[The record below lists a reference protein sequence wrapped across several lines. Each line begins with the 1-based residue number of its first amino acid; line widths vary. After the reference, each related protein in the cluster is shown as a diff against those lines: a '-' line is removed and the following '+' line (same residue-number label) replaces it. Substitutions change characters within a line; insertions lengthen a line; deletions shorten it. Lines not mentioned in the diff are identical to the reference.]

1 VSHKINI
8 ENNQPIFIKQFC
20 TPDAHQEVILEH
32 INEWQNKKV
41 FEECSSPYNS
51 PVFCVPKKR
60 GGLRIV
66 QDCREI
72 NKNLYEYTYAI
83 KDVQECI
90 DSIGKSD
97 SSIFS
102 TLDMASGP

>member
-1 VSHKINI
+1 MSGKTSRSLKNV
-8 ENNQPIFIKQFC
+8 P
-20 TPDAHQEVILEH
+20 LH
-32 INEWQNKKV
+32 ITHL
-41 FEECSSPYNS
+41 
-51 PVFCVPKKR
+51 FCVPKKR

-72 NKNLYEYTYAI
+72 KKNLYEDTYAI

-102 TLDMASGP
+102 MLDMASGFWQQNLDEMSRD